1 MKKDIILAGVGGQGI
16 LTIATI
22 IAQTALKAG
31 LNVRQPE
38 VHGMS
43 QRGGAVEAHLRLSSG
58 QIYSDL
64 IAPGTADLIISVEPM
79 EALRHLDSLSPTG
92 IIISNAKPI
101 ININDYPEVEKIIA
115 AIEAVKGSKV
125 IDADK
130 IAVMGFSAGG
140 HLTATLGTMWNS
152 PILTEAFGMESET
165 FKPNAIILSH
175 PVISSGACAHRGS
188 FDQLLGEDADAQL
201 LHDLSLEN
209 AVGPHVPQTFIWHT
223 LGDTTVPCE
232 NTLLFANELR
242 KHSVPFELHI
252 FPEGRHGLGL
262 ATVETAPPSMLDEYV
277 LPHTAQWFTLCCNWL
292 VTRFK

>member
-43 QRGGAVEAHLRLSSG
+43 QRGGAVEAHLRLSSDH
-58 QIYSDL
+58 IYSVL

-92 IIISNAKPI
+92 IIVSNAKPI

-115 AIEAVKGSKV
+115 AIEAIKGSKV

-130 IAVMGFSAGG
+130 IAADLGNPRSMNIVLLGAAAPFLGFDPS
-140 HLTATLGTMWNS
+140 LLEATIASLFERKGQAVVDAN
-152 PILTEAFGMESET
+152 LKAFH
-165 FKPNAIILSH
+165 AII
-175 PVISSGACAHRGS
+175 
-188 FDQLLGEDADAQL
+188 
-201 LHDLSLEN
+201 
-209 AVGPHVPQTFIWHT
+209 
-223 LGDTTVPCE
+223 
-232 NTLLFANELR
+232 
-242 KHSVPFELHI
+242 
-252 FPEGRHGLGL
+252 
-262 ATVETAPPSMLDEYV
+262 
-277 LPHTAQWFTLCCNWL
+277 
-292 VTRFK
+292 

>member
-92 IIISNAKPI
+92 IIISNARPI

-115 AIEAVKGSKV
+115 AIEAV
-125 IDADK
+125 
-130 IAVMGFSAGG
+130 
-140 HLTATLGTMWNS
+140 TMDDVAEAARR
-152 PILTEAFGMESET
+152 ILTGPRAY
-165 FKPNAIILSH
+165 
-175 PVISSGACAHRGS
+175 
-188 FDQLLGEDADAQL
+188 
-201 LHDLSLEN
+201 
-209 AVGPHVPQTFIWHT
+209 AVVG
-223 LGDTTVPCE
+223 
-232 NTLLFANELR
+232 R
-242 KHSVPFELHI
+242 KAEKYLQY
-252 FPEGRHGLGL
+252 
-262 ATVETAPPSMLDEYV
+262 M
-277 LPHTAQWFTLCCNWL
+277 
-292 VTRFK
+292 K